1 MPIRPAGGLRMAKY
15 SIGSLPLPPSS
26 HILTHNLTPDPIQPS
41 VYAFYQNLTSKPSA
55 QRRSRTL
62 HPSSHFSYVAP
73 LPLPFPYRITP
84 PEGEQDVDK
93 SELIEQWLSK
103 HEPLEEVSL
112 ASGSGPLKKYTAREG
127 ARNQK
132 RILLAVA
139 ATGLNDCLPHLDVG
153 DAFDV
158 IGSGSLSKPST
169 ASEEKDN
176 AARQEFIDVL
186 SGHSVIMD
194 IPPSAES
201 EQKGYAPWSLRYSGH
216 QFGTWAGQLGDG
228 RAISLLST
236 PHPSDP
242 STTWEIQLKG
252 GGRTPF
258 SRGADGLAVLRSSIR
273 EFLGAEAVH
282 ALGIPTTRSL
292 SLISL
297 PDLPVARERL
307 EYASIAT
314 RLAPSFLR
322 IGNFQTF
329 NPPEEIF
336 YLFGG
341 GAGGSKDWEGLR
353 ILGEWVAN
361 KVLKLDLQEG
371 EAWGKKLVLE
381 VARRNGEM
389 LGGWQAYGFMHGVMN
404 TDNISLLGLT
414 IDYGPF
420 AFMDVY
426 DYNHICNHSDD
437 GGRYS
442 FKMQPTMIIFA
453 LRALLNAL
461 SPLIGAESS
470 LGHAVGPNWA
480 QGASEHQIAEWSDK
494 GEEIRDE
501 VTEMVKSTFEKKY
514 WEQMRGRLG
523 LKKEDSQDVQ
533 NIIQPLLD
541 LMQAHGLDFHGTFRA
556 LCTFRPEHLDD
567 DGDEKGKGE
576 AYGSTL
582 RNVGSL
588 DQGAG
593 MTCPM
598 PSGDALAGAPTQESI
613 IQEPILA
620 VPALNVTYPTPLVA
634 LLAKLTPPELV
645 APQNRELACR
655 GILAWLEKFAVRIA
669 EDQETAGWSLDE
681 REKSMR
687 GVNPRFVLRQWVLEE
702 VIAAVDKDNVAG
714 RGVLMKTLEMAT
726 NPFKP
731 WGAEDDA
738 RPESELSEEERAER
752 RFCGVGSKNLLGFQ
766 CSCSS

>member
-1 MPIRPAGGLRMAKY
+1 MSKY
-15 SIGSLPLPPSS
+15 TIGSLPLPPSS
-26 HILTHNLTPDPIQPS
+26 HILTHHLTPDPIQPS
-41 VYAFYQNLTSKPSA
+41 VYAFYQNLTSNPSA
-55 QRRSRTL
+55 QRRSRIL
-62 HPSSHFSYVAP
+62 HPSSHFSYVVP

-84 PEGEQDVDK
+84 PEGEQEVDK
-93 SELIEQWLSK
+93 AELIEEWLSK
-103 HEPLEEVSL
+103 HEPLEQVPV
-112 ASGSGPLKKYTAREG
+112 ASEPGTGTLRKYTARNG
-127 ARNQK
+127 ARDQK
-132 RILLAVA
+132 RILLAVS
-139 ATGLNDCLPHLDVG
+139 ATGIEDCLPHLDVG
-153 DAFDV
+153 DAFDI
-158 IGSGSLSKPST
+158 IGPGSLSQPST
-169 ASEEKDN
+169 KKEEKDN
-176 AARQEFIDVL
+176 AARQELIDVL
-186 SGHSVIMD
+186 SGHSVLMD
-194 IPPSAES
+194 IPSSAES
-201 EQKGYAPWSLRYSGH
+201 EEKGYAPWSLRYSGH

-282 ALGIPTTRSL
+282 ALRIPTTRSL

-297 PDLPVARERL
+297 PDLPVAREQM

-314 RLAPSFLR
+314 RLAPSFIR

-329 NPPEEIF
+329 NPPEEVF

-341 GAGGSKDWEGLR
+341 GAGGKKDWEGLR
-353 ILGEWVAN
+353 LLGEWVT
-361 KVLKLDLQEG
+361 KRVLKLDLQEE

-381 VARRNGEM
+381 VARRNAEM

-404 TDNISLLGLT
+404 TDNISILGLT

-453 LRALLNAL
+453 VRALLNAL
-461 SPLIGAESS
+461 SPLIGAEAS
-470 LGHAVGPNWA
+470 LGHAVGPDWA
-480 QGASEHQIAEWSDK
+480 KDASEKQIEEWSTK

-501 VTEMVKSTFEKKY
+501 VDALIKSTFEKKY
-514 WEQMRGRLG
+514 WGLVRQRLG
-523 LKKEDSQDVQ
+523 LKKQDSEDVQ
-533 NIIQPLLD
+533 NVIQPLLD

-556 LCTFRPEHLDD
+556 LCAFRPEHLDE
-567 DGDEKGKGE
+567 DGEGDSKGKGE
-576 AYGSTL
+576 AYSSVL
-582 RNVGSL
+582 KDVDSL
-588 DQGAG
+588 DQGTG

-598 PSGDALAGAPTQESI
+598 PSGDALAGAPNQISPVQEST
-613 IQEPILA
+613 LA
-620 VPALNVTYPTPLVA
+620 VPANNITYPTPLVA
-634 LLAKLTPPELV
+634 LLARLTPPDLV
-645 APQNRELACR
+645 NPPSRERACR
-655 GILAWLEKFAVRIA
+655 DILAWLEKYAVRIA

-681 REKSMR
+681 REESMKN
-687 GVNPRFVLRQWVLEE
+687 VNPRFVLRQWVLEE
-702 VIAAVDKDNVAG
+702 VIATVDKDNIAG
-714 RGVLMKTLEMAT
+714 RAALMKTLEMAT

-731 WGAEDDA
+731 WGAEGDT
-738 RPESELSEEERAER
+738 RPEEDLTEEEREER
-752 RFCGVGSKNLLGFQ
+752 RFCGVGTKNFLGFQ

>member
-1 MPIRPAGGLRMAKY
+1 MAKY

-26 HILTHNLTPDPIQPS
+26 HILTHNLTPDPVQPS
-41 VYAFYQNLTSKPSA
+41 VHAFYQNLTSNPSA
-55 QRRSRTL
+55 QRRSRIL

-84 PEGEQDVDK
+84 PEGLKDVDQA
-93 SELIEQWLSK
+93 EIVEEWLSK
-103 HEPLEEVSL
+103 HEPLEQVPL
-112 ASGSGPLKKYTAREG
+112 ASEPGPLKKYTAREG
-127 ARNQK
+127 ARDQK
-132 RILLAVA
+132 RILLAVSA
-139 ATGLNDCLPHLDVG
+139 AGVNDCLPHLDIG

-158 IGSGSLSKPST
+158 IGSGSLSQPSE
-169 ASEEKDN
+169 SSPQEEKAN
-176 AARQEFIDVL
+176 AARQELIDVL
-186 SGHSVIMD
+186 SGHSVLMN
-194 IPPSAES
+194 IPSSTGSVHGPVN
-201 EQKGYAPWSLRYSGH
+201 W
-216 QFGTWAGQLGDG
+216 GDG

-242 STTWEIQLKG
+242 STTWEIQIKG

-282 ALGIPTTRSL
+282 ALGIPSTRSL

-322 IGNFQTF
+322 IGNFETF
-329 NPPEEIF
+329 NPPEDIF

-341 GAGGSKDWEGLR
+341 GARGGGKDWDGMR
-353 ILGEWVAN
+353 VLGEWVVN
-361 KVLKLDLQEG
+361 KVLKLELQQG

-381 VARRNGEM
+381 VARRNAEM

-414 IDYGPF
+414 IDYGPY

-442 FKMQPTMIIFA
+442 YKMQPTMIIFA
-453 LRALLNAL
+453 VRALLNAL

-470 LGHAVGPNWA
+470 LGHAVGHNWA
-480 QGASEHQIAEWSDK
+480 KDASEQQIEEWSNK
-494 GEEIRDE
+494 GQEIRNE
-501 VTEMVKSTFEKKY
+501 VDDMVKNTFEKKY
-514 WEQMRGRLG
+514 WALVRQRLG
-523 LKKEDSQDVQ
+523 LKKEDPQDVQ
-533 NIIQPLLD
+533 NIIQPFFD
-541 LMQAHGLDFHGTFRA
+541 VMQAHGLDFHGTFRA
-556 LCTFRPEHLDD
+556 LCAFRPEHLDE
-567 DGDEKGKGE
+567 DGEAEEKGKGQ
-576 AYGSTL
+576 AYVSTL
-582 RNVGSL
+582 KEVGSL

-598 PSGDALAGAPTQESI
+598 PSGDALAGAPNQI
-613 IQEPILA
+613 ISPTTEATLA
-620 VPALNVTYPTPLVA
+620 VPVTNVTYPTPLVA
-634 LLAKLTPPELV
+634 LLARLTPPDLISP
-645 APQNRELACR
+645 ASRERACR
-655 GILAWLEKFAVRIA
+655 DILAWLEKFAVRIA

-681 REKSMR
+681 REESMKS
-687 GVNPRFVLRQWVLEE
+687 VNPRFVLRQWVLEE
-702 VIAAVDKDNVAG
+702 VIATVDKDNVAG
-714 RGVLMKTLEMAT
+714 RAVLMKMLEMAT
-726 NPFKP
+726 NPFRP
-731 WGAEDDA
+731 WGAEDDT
-738 RPESELSEEERAER
+738 RPEGQLSEEERAER
-752 RFCGVGSKNLLGFQ
+752 RFCGTKGTVESEWI
-766 CSCSS
+766 S

>member
-1 MPIRPAGGLRMAKY
+1 MAKY

-55 QRRSRTL
+55 QRRSRIL

-93 SELIEQWLSK
+93 AELIEEWLSK
-103 HEPLEEVSL
+103 HEPLELV
-112 ASGSGPLKKYTAREG
+112 SGSGQLQKYTAREG
-127 ARNQK
+127 ARDQK
-132 RILLAVA
+132 RILLAVSA
-139 ATGLNDCLPHLDVG
+139 AGLDDCLPHLDVG

-169 ASEEKDN
+169 KSEEKEN
-176 AARQEFIDVL
+176 AARQELIDVL
-186 SGHSVIMD
+186 SGHSVLMN
-194 IPPSAES
+194 IPTSES
-201 EQKGYAPWSLRYSGH
+201 EEKGYAPWSLRYSGH
-216 QFGTWAGQLGDG
+216 QFGTWADQLGDG

-242 STTWEIQLKG
+242 STTWEIQIKG

-273 EFLGAEAVH
+273 EFLGAEAVQ

-297 PDLPVARERL
+297 PDLPVAREKL

-314 RLAPSFLR
+314 RLAPSFIR

-336 YLFGG
+336 YLFGR
-341 GAGGSKDWEGLR
+341 GAGGSKDWEGMR
-353 ILGEWVAN
+353 VLGEWVVRR
-361 KVLKLDLQEG
+361 VLKLDLQEG

-381 VARRNGEM
+381 VARRNAEM

-404 TDNISLLGLT
+404 TDNISILGLT

-426 DYNHICNHSDD
+426 DNNHICNHSDD

-453 LRALLNAL
+453 VRALLDAL
-461 SPLIGAESS
+461 SPLIGAEST

-480 QGASEHQIAEWSDK
+480 KDASEQQIAEWSDK
-494 GEEIRDE
+494 GQEIRDE
-501 VTEMVKSTFEKKY
+501 VVEMVKNTFEKKY
-514 WEQMRGRLG
+514 WELMRQRLG
-523 LKKEDSQDVQ
+523 LRKQDPQDVQ
-533 NIIQPLLD
+533 NVIQPLLD
-541 LMQAHGLDFHGTFRA
+541 VMQAHGLDFHGTFRA
-556 LCTFRPEHLDD
+556 LCTFRPEHLDG
-567 DGDEKGKGE
+567 DGDEASKGNGE
-576 AYGSTL
+576 AYGHTL
-582 RNVGSL
+582 QDVKSL

-598 PSGDALAGAPTQESI
+598 PSGDALAGAPNQDTTSPTQE
-613 IQEPILA
+613 PTFA
-620 VPALNVTYPTPLVA
+620 VPTTNITYPTPLVA
-634 LLAKLTPPELV
+634 LLARLTPPDLIS
-645 APQNRELACR
+645 PPSREPACR

-669 EDQETAGWSLDE
+669 EDQETAGWNLDE
-681 REKSMR
+681 REASMKS
-687 GVNPRFVLRQWVLEE
+687 VNPRFVLRQWVLEE
-702 VIAAVDKDNVAG
+702 VIESVDKDNVAG
-714 RGVLMKTLEMAT
+714 RAVLMKTLEMAT
-726 NPFKP
+726 NPFKS
-731 WGAEDDA
+731 WGAEDDT
-738 RPESELSEEERAER
+738 RPEGELTEEERAER
-752 RFCGVGSKNLLGFQ
+752 RFCGVGNRKFLGFQ